1 MRKNKE
7 KLRQYKKDSMNPIL
21 KTGFFLY
28 VRFFSDSGNKYEI
41 QYFDTEEKLRKYL
54 TDRFASTPGRRLHE
68 YYIEKLI
75 SGDEVTAKLD
85 NGEGTI
91 HMLRVF
97 HDENV
102 IELFS
107 VLRLFLIT
115 AKNALQE
122 VKSVEEM
129 QNLIREY
136 NEILS
141 DPPKIST
148 IYND

>member
-1 MRKNKE
+1 MRNNKE
-7 KLRQYKKDSMNPIL
+7 KLRQYKKDSLNPIL
-21 KTGFFLY
+21 KAGYFLY
-28 VRFFSDSGNKYEI
+28 VRLFSDSGNKYEI
-41 QYFDTEEKLRKYL
+41 HYFDTEEKLRKYL

-68 YYIEKLI
+68 YYIEQLI

-85 NGEGTI
+85 DGEGTI
-91 HMLRVF
+91 YKLQVF

-115 AKNALQE
+115 AKNSMEE
-122 VKSVEEM
+122 VESVEKM

-136 NEILS
+136 NDILS
-141 DPPKIST
+141 DPTKIPT

>member
-1 MRKNKE
+1 MRNNKE
-7 KLRQYKKDSMNPIL
+7 KLKQYKKDSMNPIL
-21 KTGFFLY
+21 KAGYFLY
-28 VRFFSDSGNKYEI
+28 VRLFSDSGNKYEI
-41 QYFDTEEKLRKYL
+41 HYFDTEEKLRNYL

-68 YYIEKLI
+68 SYIEKLI

-91 HMLRVF
+91 HKMRVF

-115 AKNALQE
+115 AKDSMKE

-129 QNLIREY
+129 QNLVRKY

-141 DPPKIST
+141 DPPKIPT